1 MQPVLVNIMQ
11 IKCKA
16 CLLNG
21 IILPCTTS
29 VPGLGLQFVFRT
41 SQVKLTWQNYIPMV
55 KWHVQKFVPN
65 SMYATYTIWQ
75 YEVCILRYV
84 RLLTC

>member
-1 MQPVLVNIMQ
+1 MQTVLVNITQ

-29 VPGLGLQFVFRT
+29 VPGLGLQFVFMT
-41 SQVKLTWQNYIPMV
+41 SQKVKLTWRNYCIFP
-55 KWHVQKFVPN
+55 WWNDNVQKLCTQFN
-65 SMYATYTIWQ
+65 
-75 YEVCILRYV
+75 VCSSFFL
-84 RLLTC
+84 

>member
-1 MQPVLVNIMQ
+1 MQTVLVNITQ

-41 SQVKLTWQNYIPMV
+41 SQKVKLTWRNYIPMV
-55 KWHVQKFVPN
+55 KCQCSKV
-65 SMYATYTIWQ
+65 MYPIQCMLSIPY
-75 YEVCILRYV
+75 
-84 RLLTC
+84 